1 MARRHRRQLA
11 APDGLPGQRL
21 RFRHAGHAVGPGRTP
36 GHVHRRRPLRLVPLA
51 AGQEVRQR
59 RHCRR
64 AALGRQPDPGDSCP
78 QPRGRHHGAYPGLRL
93 PRLLPAGLGR
103 RVDVHGLAARDIRHG
118 AGLDGVLAHLGGGG
132 HRRCATAV
140 QRRLLRQRRHVPLLR
155 LLHPG
160 RVLCLVACLQ
170 AGEPAGHGRNRLPRP
185 RGGQVSA
192 LNSAGF
198 SAAPSG
204 TAQSGTAAFN
214 AAENAAMQA
223 ALAAAAQGP
232 RGANPLVG
240 AVVVGTDGTHLATG
254 YHRGAGTAHA
264 EADAIGQAKAADRD
278 LRGAAIVVTLEPCN
292 HCGRTGPCAQ
302 AIIDAG
308 ITDVI
313 YAVDDPHDPAAGG
326 AVTLRA
332 AGVRVRSGLAAE
344 AALDLNRRWF
354 DAVAAKRPF
363 VTLHVAQTLDSRI
376 AASDGTSQWI
386 SSPESLADN
395 HALRGR
401 IDAILVGTQTVL
413 IDNPRL
419 TARNGDGEAAGKQPL
434 RAVMGYR
441 GIPGDAAIH
450 GADGN
455 VLHLATRD
463 PREALDQLFA
473 NGVRHLMVEGGS
485 RILSAFLAAGLV
497 DELIIYLAPTL
508 LGSGTLALDDL
519 GIGTLADAQLWDW
532 DQASGGAVRM
542 LGRDLRLHL
551 RPATDTS
558 SDSTPRSDADTAAGG
573 N

>member
-1 MARRHRRQLA
+1 M
-11 APDGLPGQRL
+11 
-21 RFRHAGHAVGPGRTP
+21 
-36 GHVHRRRPLRLVPLA
+36 
-51 AGQEVRQR
+51 
-59 RHCRR
+59 
-64 AALGRQPDPGDSCP
+64 
-78 QPRGRHHGAYPGLRL
+78 
-93 PRLLPAGLGR
+93 
-103 RVDVHGLAARDIRHG
+103 
-118 AGLDGVLAHLGGGG
+118 
-132 HRRCATAV
+132 
-140 QRRLLRQRRHVPLLR
+140 
-155 LLHPG
+155 
-160 RVLCLVACLQ
+160 
-170 AGEPAGHGRNRLPRP
+170 
-185 RGGQVSA
+185 SA
-192 LNSAGF
+192 LNSAGLSAGFNDGLDAGF
-198 SAAPSG
+198 S
-204 TAQSGTAAFN
+204 

-240 AVVVGTDGTHLATG
+240 AVVVGTDGTLLATG

-264 EADAIGQAKAADRD
+264 EADAIAQAKAAGLD
-278 LRGAAIVVTLEPCN
+278 LHGAAIVVTLEPCN

-326 AVTLRA
+326 AGTLRA
-332 AGVRVRSGLAAE
+332 AGVRVRSGLAAD

-363 VTLHVAQTLDSRI
+363 VTLHIAQTLDSRI

-441 GIPGDAAIH
+441 GIPDDAAIH

-463 PREALDQLFA
+463 PREALDQLFE

-497 DELIIYLAPTL
+497 DELIVYLAPTL
-508 LGSGTLALDDL
+508 LGSGTAALEGL
-519 GIGTLADAQLWDW
+519 GITTLADAQQWEWDP
-532 DQASGGAVRM
+532 ASGGAVQV

-551 RPATDTS
+551 RPASPADHADQAATAATSTS
-558 SDSTPRSDADTAAGG
+558 SATTPHRTGADTAAGG